1 MIVNF
6 KHLAEVEESYFSHLR
21 YNLWV
26 SAMVLILA
34 IVSFVHAIF
43 PFMFPR
49 WPAMIR
55 NHMMKKS
62 LTRDKHISKALR
74 KKGLPNV

>member
-1 MIVNF
+1 MIINF
-6 KHLAEVEESYFSHLR
+6 KHLAEVEEGYFAHMR

-34 IVSFVHAIF
+34 VVSFIHAF
-43 PFMFPR
+43 LPFMFPR
-49 WPAMIR
+49 LPFAIKKYMYE
-55 NHMMKKS
+55 KS
-62 LTRDKHISKALR
+62 LGRDKHVFKVLK